1 MARIKTIGVL
11 TSGGDAPGM
20 NAAIRAVTRAA
31 IYNGWAVKGILR
43 GYEGLIHNEVKD
55 FTTESVSG
63 TINRG
68 GTILRTAR
76 SKEFMT
82 EEGRAKA
89 YETIKANAIDALIV
103 IGGNGSLA
111 GAQLF
116 AQEYDIPV
124 VGLPGTIDNDLYG
137 TDTTIGYDTA
147 LNTIMDCVD
156 KIRDTANS
164 HNRIFFVEVMGRD
177 AGFLAQNAAI
187 ATGAEAAIIPE
198 DRTDVDQLATF
209 IGRGVRK
216 SKNSSIVLV
225 SESKKDGTGGAQYYA
240 DRLLKEYPEYEARV
254 TILGHLQR
262 GGSPTAQDR
271 ILSSRLGVAAIEAL
285 KDGQRNIMIGVKD
298 DKIVYVPINNAIHID
313 KPIDK
318 ELINVL
324 NVLSI

>member
-1 MARIKTIGVL
+1 
-11 TSGGDAPGM
+11 M

-31 IYNGWAVKGILR
+31 IYNGWAVKGILK
-43 GYEGLIHNEVKD
+43 GYERLIHNEVKD

-82 EEGRAKA
+82 EEGRVKA

-298 DKIVYVPINNAIHID
+298 DKIVYVPINKAIHID

>member
-1 MARIKTIGVL
+1 MDEA
-11 TSGGDAPGM
+11 
-20 NAAIRAVTRAA
+20 
-31 IYNGWAVKGILR
+31 
-43 GYEGLIHNEVKD
+43 
-55 FTTESVSG
+55 
-63 TINRG
+63 
-68 GTILRTAR
+68 
-76 SKEFMT
+76 
-82 EEGRAKA
+82 GRAKA
-89 YETIKANAIDALIV
+89 YENIKAAGIDARVV

-111 GAQLF
+111 GGQILA
-116 AQEYDIPV
+116 AEYDIPC

-198 DRTDVDQLATF
+198 D
-209 IGRGVRK
+209 
-216 SKNSSIVLV
+216 KNSSIVLV
-225 SESKKDGTGGAQYYA
+225 SESKKDGTGGARYYA
-240 DRLLKEYPEYEARV
+240 DRLVHEYPEFEARV

-262 GGSPTAQDR
+262 GGVPTAQDR
-271 ILSSRLGVAAIEAL
+271 ILASRLGVAAIEAL

-298 DKIVYVPINNAIHID
+298 DQIVYVPFNKAIRID
-313 KPIDK
+313 KPIDR

>member
-31 IYNGWAVKGILR
+31 IYNGWAVKGILK

-82 EEGRAKA
+82 EEGRVKA

-164 HNRIFFVEVMGRD
+164 HNRIFFVKVMGRD

-298 DKIVYVPINNAIHID
+298 DKIVYVPINKAIHID